1 MLVCSS
7 CLADFFLCCNIHGV
21 FSEQLFKQRFWLAVK
36 LNLNNGCVVSLY
48 LHGLFAPSPERRREE
63 RVWRW
68 LKTTT
73 LGTPPKGTS
82 IDLFSLSIT
91 KMPFWLPKMPFINIA
106 LCFSQSVLIY
116 LPFVINR
123 GKNDKGTLIGTLTTG
138 YLIADGRLTN
148 RWPLD
153 KGSDENKFNS
163 NSIFWSMFWLC
174 YTLERGF
181 DL

>member
-48 LHGLFAPSPERRREE
+48 LHGLFASSPERGES
-63 RVWRW
+63 
-68 LKTTT
+68 LKMAQNDYP
-73 LGTPPKGTS
+73 GYPPKGTS

-91 KMPFWLPKMPFINIA
+91 KMPFWLPKMPFIKIA

-138 YLIADGRLTN
+138 YLIADGRLTK

-163 NSIFWSMFWLC
+163 IFWSMFWLR

-181 DL
+181 NL